1 MKPIFGIDITLTKKN
16 EVVNG
21 NEFIIKTVSKQ
32 KMDKFDAKQEN
43 LKKTVEQSK
52 LPLWIRIVQSLCCFW
67 GVIVF
72 AGTMNALG
80 DVTLT
85 QAFQNAPV
93 LLVSGIACGVIW
105 GVLHFW
111 AKSKEKRMLTEQ
123 DAEHQVAKIDID
135 INAMYDELG
144 VPHNA
149 YYVDVLSFRYKVK
162 NDKITATA
170 VGFQT
175 TPYINFDL
183 RMYIT
188 DDHLYLANI
197 ENLYAFKLSD
207 LKTIKTVN
215 KRISIPT
222 WNKQE
227 EPTKGEF
234 KQYKLAVNNLG
245 DIFFKPYYILE
256 GEHNGETFGIYFPPY
271 ELATFEKLTGLSAT
285 K

>member
-1 MKPIFGIDITLTKKN
+1 MGPTRRG
-16 EVVNG
+16 
-21 NEFIIKTVSKQ
+21 
-32 KMDKFDAKQEN
+32 
-43 LKKTVEQSK
+43 
-52 LPLWIRIVQSLCCFW
+52 LP
-67 GVIVF
+67 VF
-72 AGTMNALG
+72 
-80 DVTLT
+80 
-85 QAFQNAPV
+85 
-93 LLVSGIACGVIW
+93 
-105 GVLHFW
+105 
-111 AKSKEKRMLTEQ
+111 E
-123 DAEHQVAKIDID
+123 VAKIDID